1 MSLETRVG
9 RAVLDLSD
17 IVKTN
22 VVSAVARART
32 EGKLTLSDKDLTITA
47 NIITSAID
55 ATMRDGVDMLIRLVK

>member
-22 VVSAVARART
+22 VVSAFARART
-32 EGKLTLSDKDLTITA
+32 EGQITLSDKDLTVAA

-55 ATMRDGVDMLIRLVK
+55 ATMRDGVDMFIRLVK

>member
-1 MSLETRVG
+1 MSLEPRVG

-22 VVSAVARART
+22 VVSAVARARN
-32 EGKLTLSDKDLTITA
+32 EGKLTLSDKDLTVTA

>member
-32 EGKLTLSDKDLTITA
+32 EGKFTLSDKDLTVTA

>member
-32 EGKLTLSDKDLTITA
+32 EGKLTLSDKDLTVTA